1 MLKPLNV
8 AVVGATGL
16 VGSQLLTVMKE
27 RDFPVGSLK
36 LLASARSVGT
46 KMEFRGR
53 EIEVLKARP
62 DAFEG
67 TDIAFFCAGTDISR
81 ELAPHAVKAGAVVID
96 KSNAFRMDPDVPL
109 VVPEVNPEAL
119 ADHKGIVAS
128 PNCST
133 IQMVVALK
141 PIHLLSRIE
150 RVIVSTYQAVTGTGK
165 EAAEELHEQSEAVLA
180 GKKRSPVVYPYQI
193 AFNLLP
199 HIDSFWDNGFT
210 GEEMKMVLETKK
222 ILGDDDIQVAA
233 TTVRVPV
240 FNCHSESVSVKTVR
254 PLGALRVRQAL
265 ACAPGVIVADE
276 PSLGIYPM
284 PIDASGRDEVF
295 VGRIRDDLDD
305 PTWVHFW
312 LVADNVRKGAAT
324 NAVQIAETMI
334 QQGLL

>member
-1 MLKPLNV
+1 MKPLNV

-16 VGSQLLTVMKE
+16 VGSQLLTVLKE

-36 LLASARSVGT
+36 LLASARSVGM

-53 EIEVLKARP
+53 QLEVLEARP

-81 ELAPHAVKAGAVVID
+81 ELAPYAVKAGAVVID
-96 KSNAFRMDPDVPL
+96 KSNAFRLDRDVPL

-165 EAAEELHEQSEAVLA
+165 EAAEELREQSEAVLA
-180 GKKRSPVVYPYQI
+180 GKKRPPVVYPYQI

-222 ILGDDDIQVAA
+222 ILRDDDIQVAA

-265 ACAPGVIVADE
+265 ASAPGVIVADE
-276 PSLGIYPM
+276 PTLSIYPM

-334 QQGLL
+334 QKGLL